1 MLKVQV
7 LGPGCT
13 KCNETAK
20 IVQEAIA
27 EAGVPAEFE
36 KVSDFA
42 EIAKAGVFSTPAVV
56 INGTVK
62 IVGKVPKKADVLT
75 WLI

>member
-1 MLKVQV
+1 MVKVQV
-7 LGPGCT
+7 MGPGCA

-27 EAGVPAEFE
+27 EAGIQAEFE

-42 EIAKAGVFSTPAVV
+42 EIARMGVFTTPAVAV
-56 INGTVK
+56 NGTIK
-62 IVGKVPKKADVLT
+62 IVGKVPKKADVIA
-75 WLI
+75 WLK